1 MSDIYTMQYYS
12 ILKKNEIIPFTTTWM
27 DLEIITLN
35 QCEVNQKKKDKYLMI
50 SPICGIKNNDTNE
63 LIFRI
68 EIDPQT

>member
-1 MSDIYTMQYYS
+1 MSDLYTMQCYS
-12 ILKKNEIIPFTTTWM
+12 ILKKNEIIPFTTPWM
-27 DLEIITLN
+27 DLEIITLS
-35 QCEVNQKKKDKYLMI
+35 EINQKKKDKYLMI